1 MLLSIF
7 LSNPKPEARCAMI
20 LKHAVSSL
28 CFRTKLACKP
38 LPLHLLQI
46 RIRKSVKSNMRDF
59 KHCNNHV
66 FSPDYSSIPPAGL
79 WRAGS
84 VSTGSHT
91 GRPDRRQ
98 TAGAHS
104 AAAAAAAPPLTSPA
118 SVWTGSPESGPW
130 ISRSPAWSSPEQ
142 TDGQEPEEADQ
153 DGRWRRSA
161 RDKEREVV
169 LIMPAGEKSFFYYT
183 ELYGVTH

>member
-84 VSTGSHT
+84 VSTGSRT
-91 GRPDRRQ
+91 DRPDTRQ

-104 AAAAAAAPPLTSPA
+104 AAAAAAEPPLASPA
-118 SVWTGSPESGPW
+118 SVWTGSPRAAHGSAAPLHGAAR
-130 ISRSPAWSSPEQ
+130 SRRMDRNRRRRIRTGGGGDLPE
-142 TDGQEPEEADQ
+142 TK
-153 DGRWRRSA
+153 R
-161 RDKEREVV
+161 ER
-169 LIMPAGEKSFFYYT
+169 LC
-183 ELYGVTH
+183 